1 MNNFCQLIQKKDIV
15 ECATLLGVSMA
26 ALISFFCGHAFIAYL
41 LLFLYSIF
49 MLVIHIK
56 HFYDYSIL
64 NKDGRPS
71 FGLYFLA
78 IYAKLESTGLAI
90 ISMSIPKHLS
100 SLVISLIFTLLP
112 ILAYTIV
119 VLCKKAWKELFNTI
133 IYIIP
138 ILVGLVLIF
147 TK

>member
-1 MNNFCQLIQKKDIV
+1 MNNFCQLIPKKDIV
-15 ECATLLGVSMA
+15 ECATLLGVTIAS
-26 ALISFFCGHAFIAYL
+26 LVLFFCGHASIAYL
-41 LLFLYSIF
+41 LLFLYCIF
-49 MLVIHIK
+49 ILVIHIK

-71 FGLYFLA
+71 FGFYFLA
-78 IYAKLESTGLAI
+78 IYAKIESTGLAMMSMF
-90 ISMSIPKHLS
+90 ISKHLS
-100 SLVISLIFTLLP
+100 SFVIVLIFTLLP

-138 ILVGLVLIF
+138 ILVGLVLVF